1 MSETREESAP
11 TLRFGFVTALD
22 AAGCRV
28 RVQFPDLDG
37 LESYWLPVLRP
48 KTHQDK
54 HYWMPDVGEHVACL
68 LDGCGEEG
76 VVLGAVFGDRDPAQ
90 GGGPEVF
97 EIRFGNG
104 DVLRHDRGAGSWFV
118 QCAGPV
124 TVEAG
129 GPVVVKAPS
138 VTLDTPQTTCTGN
151 LTVQKALSVQ
161 GGGGGTSTTITGN
174 VQVQGSVSVNG
185 NVDASGSIMDAGGN
199 SNHHSH

>member
-28 RVQFPDLDG
+28 RVRFPDLDG

-54 HYWMPDVGEHVACL
+54 HYCLPDVGEQVACL
-68 LDGCGEEG
+68 LDGAGEEG

-90 GGGPEVF
+90 GGGPDVF
-97 EIRFGNG
+97 EIGFGNG
-104 DVLRHDRGAGSWFV
+104 DVLRHNRADGSWFI

-151 LTVQKALSVQ
+151 LTVQKALTIQ
-161 GGGGGTSTTITGN
+161 GGDGGASTAITGN
-174 VQVQGSVSVNG
+174 VSVNG
-185 NVDASGSIMDAGGN
+185 SINASGSIIDAGGN
-199 SNHHSH
+199 TNHHSH

>member
-22 AAGCRV
+22 EAGCRV

-54 HYWMPDVGEHVACL
+54 HYCLPDVGEQVACL
-68 LDGCGEEG
+68 LDGVGEEG

-90 GGGPEVF
+90 GGGPDVF

-104 DVLRHDRGAGSWFV
+104 DVLRHSRADGSWFI
-118 QCAGPV
+118 QCAGSV

-129 GPVVVKAPS
+129 GAVVVKAPS

-151 LTVQKALSVQ
+151 LTVQKALTIQ

-174 VQVQGSVSVNG
+174 VSVNG
-185 NVDASGSIMDAGGN
+185 SISASGSIIDAGGN
-199 SNHHSH
+199 TNNHSH